1 MKTFD
6 YVIVGGGLAGV
17 SAVDGIR
24 EMDPDGLIAMFADE
38 PDPPYHRPPL
48 SKEFLLAE
56 GAPRELLH
64 VKPQRWF
71 EEQTG
76 LALFK
81 NNPVTRLDAR
91 ALTVHPTDGGPVRGQ
106 RILIAT
112 GGRPRR
118 LEIPGS
124 GLDGVAMLRTAGD
137 SEQLREAARD
147 AKRVV
152 LVGAGFIGMELASTL
167 SKIDTRVTVV
177 ELEPQVWR
185 RVFPEAVSGFLRR
198 YFEQRGVGFHLGRGV
213 AAFAGEDRLSG
224 VVLDGGEE
232 IAADLAIVGVGM
244 TPNDGL
250 GAEAGLAVRDGIIVD
265 GFGETTAAHIY
276 AAGDVARFP
285 DPVRGGLARVE
296 HWDHARAQGRHVG
309 RNMAGARDPFD
320 HLSYFFTNVFD
331 LSINVFGETAAAER
345 TIISGEMGSGRSII
359 YCVAEDRLAGTVLI
373 NATGAMEAC
382 RTLVRA
388 RPSVE
393 DLLKELEETDA
404 PVQTTDAVAGDPGS
418 RREAEPGGKR
428 SKERIEK

>member
-1 MKTFD
+1 MKAFD
-6 YVIVGGGLAGV
+6 YVIVGGGLAAV

-24 EMDPDGLIAMFADE
+24 EIDEDGSIAMFTDE

-48 SKEFLLAE
+48 SKEFLLAD

-81 NNPVTRLDAR
+81 ERPVARLDAR
-91 ALTVHPTDGGPVRGQ
+91 ALTVHTADGTPVRGR

-118 LEIPGS
+118 LGIPGS
-124 GLDGVAMLRTAGD
+124 GLDGVATLRTAAD
-137 SEQLREAARD
+137 SERLREAARD
-147 AKRVV
+147 ATGVV

-167 SKIDTRVTVV
+167 SKMDTRVTVV
-177 ELEPQVWR
+177 EREPQVWR

-198 YFEQRGVGFHLGRGV
+198 YFEERGVGFLLGRRV
-213 AAFAGEDRLSG
+213 AAFAGEARLSR
-224 VVLDGGEE
+224 VVLDDGEE

-244 TPNDGL
+244 MPSDAL
-250 GAEAGLAVRDGIIVD
+250 GAEAGLAVQDGIIVD
-265 GFGETTAAHIY
+265 GFGETTAAHVY

-285 DPVRGGLARVE
+285 DPVRGGLARIE

-309 RNMAGARDPFD
+309 RNMAGARDAFD
-320 HLSYFFTNVFD
+320 HLSYFFTSVFD
-331 LSINVFGETAAAER
+331 LSINVFGETATADRA
-345 TIISGEMGSGRSII
+345 IISGELGSGRSII

-393 DLLKELEETDA
+393 DLLKELDRTGT
-404 PVQTTDAVAGDPGS
+404 PVQSAGAG
-418 RREAEPGGKR
+418 RRG
-428 SKERIEK
+428 